1 MDIKLTFLTFLIL
14 NSHRIRQFNDSTGD
28 SFDIAKNIV
37 HQVTEEFDTKV
48 SQQTVPCSLYE
59 ARIQAYSPAIKPF
72 ISKKQKL
79 KSA

>member
-1 MDIKLTFLTFLIL
+1 M
-14 NSHRIRQFNDSTGD
+14 
-28 SFDIAKNIV
+28 AKNIV

-48 SQQTVPCSLYE
+48 SQQTMPCSLYE
-59 ARIQAYSPAIKPF
+59 AGIRAYSPAIKPF